1 MSEVKTIIAYIP
13 QVVSSVIPYP
23 LIACNVAKI
32 KESSL
37 FEWEDPSRG
46 YEYYDLTRDAKR
58 ILLADWEG
66 DESKVDALFSRMDHW
81 PCIQYPIEISCG
93 C

>member
-1 MSEVKTIIAYIP
+1 MKAVESIIAYIP

-23 LIACNVAKI
+23 LIACNVEKVI
-32 KESSL
+32 DSDL
-37 FEWEDPSRG
+37 FAWEDPSRG

-66 DESKVDALFSRMDHW
+66 DESKVEALFSRMDHW
-81 PCIQYPIEISCG
+81 PCIQSPF
-93 C
+93 